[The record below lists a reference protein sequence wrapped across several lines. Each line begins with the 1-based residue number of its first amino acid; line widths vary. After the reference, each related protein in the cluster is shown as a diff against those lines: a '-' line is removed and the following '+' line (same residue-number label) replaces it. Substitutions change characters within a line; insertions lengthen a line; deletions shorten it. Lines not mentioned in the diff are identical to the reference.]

1 MKNNK
6 FTFII
11 TSLIFFSSS
20 LLFSQTNDTPLSFDE
35 DIPFSL
41 VSGSIFRGSE
51 FFYEKTYQDI
61 KDIRNC
67 LLYLQAEG
75 FINSNSNLNPIYLL
89 SKKFGSGLDLTP
101 TAYNLNFNLKD
112 TKGSL
117 FFQVSQHIRSYTYF
131 SYRDNKGDTSSQ
143 NDFHFIG
150 EIKSGITSLALGI
163 KNDYF
168 TPVILWNFLYS
179 EHEDKEDELSK
190 IPEEYR
196 EIYTDRFNEV
206 ESRLDS
212 IGFKKEDKD
221 NFSFIGYSKEFGV
234 GCILAPQYTKID
246 LKFLSGINSNNSIL
260 PFSQSSINVCR
271 VADLFF
277 HTRLTS
283 FIDYSIKFNFKD
295 PKFNNYK
302 NTVSDL
308 KFDLGGGLESNNH
321 NSYNKALFNL
331 IARLQYDHSI
341 NELASFKIGITLL
354 GFEIIYEHNNSK
366 LFIPDTDRLYSNS
379 ITFSFGGCFLK

>member
-1 MKNNK
+1 M
-6 FTFII
+6 
-11 TSLIFFSSS
+11 IFLWSS

-51 FFYEKTYQDI
+51 FFYEQTYQDI
-61 KDIRNC
+61 KNIQNC

-89 SKKFGSGLDLTP
+89 RKKLGSGLDLTP
-101 TAYNLNFNLKD
+101 TAYNFNFNLKD
-112 TKGSL
+112 TKGPL
-117 FFQVSQHIRSYTYF
+117 FFQVSQHTRSYAYF
-131 SYRDNKGDTSSQ
+131 SYRDNKGDTSSK
-143 NDFHFIG
+143 NDFSLIG

-168 TPVILWNFLYS
+168 TPVILLNFLYS
-179 EHEDKEDELSK
+179 EHENKDDELSK

-196 EIYTDRFNEV
+196 EIYTNRFNEV

-212 IGFKKEDKD
+212 IGFQKEDKD
-221 NFSFIGYSKEFGV
+221 NFSFIGYSEEFGV
-234 GCILAPQYTKID
+234 GCILASQYTKID
-246 LKFLSGINSNNSIL
+246 LKFLSGISSYNNIL

-271 VADLFF
+271 FIDLFF
-277 HTRLTS
+277 STRLTS

-295 PKFNNYK
+295 PKFSNYK

-308 KFDLGGGLESNNH
+308 KFDLSGSSESNNH
-321 NSYNKALFNL
+321 NPYKAFNL
-331 IARLQYDHSI
+331 IAKLQYDHTI
-341 NELASFKIGITLL
+341 NELASFEIGIILFYA
-354 GFEIIYEHNNSK
+354 FEIIYEHNNSK
-366 LFIPDTDRLYSNS
+366 LFIPDIDRIYSNS
-379 ITFSFGGCFLK
+379 ITFRFGGCFLK